1 MKKILF
7 SLKTDFNGRSDAV
20 GLPLIMLLYAEL
32 FGHLFKYK
40 IEVFDP
46 FFEADKHI
54 KDYNFK
60 IVRKLD
66 MNLNDYDRIIN
77 PLFYVSSIKV
87 KNSNK
92 IIRVEGRR
100 NLDTKINYKKNEL
113 RLIQRTGLNSLDY
126 LNKFNE
132 SKSLDIP
139 YEYYLEWLFRDKFIS
154 KIKLKKKITLPLL
167 NKNTFAIQ
175 FDYFFKRDPKF
186 ALNLVNKIKEEDNNS
201 NIIIY
206 GQNKENYNDDVI
218 KLLNEKNCFFLE
230 DYSNNPLVRGLI
242 LGNNTNYYISKSNG
256 FTDFAITVGRQNK
269 KMKRV
274 LYVDS
279 LKNSDDI
286 INIVRRNLKNGILEN
301 KISKNS
307 FYFNKVSEFHYG
319 QSILN
324 KKNIFKKINPILAE
338 NEKSFFIGY
347 STNTIKARFFSNFF
361 DELIN
366 EEMLKDFNKGL
377 RNSKLIFYKNNK
389 FYDFKSKK
397 IITKNKV
404 NFKYASHILSH
415 YNLVNNEQRDK
426 LLNGSLD
433 FSKPDFLK
441 KLIQKNLVNPGNL
454 FYDDLFS
461 YFIRKSSNK
470 NFKEIDSQKKVKKIL
485 VLTDPFLNK
494 KKNNRYL
501 NYIIKKFNLKT
512 SEKERHNWSLISS
525 KVYDNFKCE
534 LIFFYIKE
542 KKLYLKID
550 KKIIKMKLS
559 KNNLMNIFKKFK
571 NIICFPNELS
581 LMAKFLATDKNNLL
595 LLSKQEMKKDLI
607 DYNKKLFT
615 NDFKFKYSDLFD
627 MKFNDP
633 TELFLFIFKIYIK
646 FN

>member
-20 GLPLIMLLYAEL
+20 GLPLIMILYAEL
-32 FGHLFKYK
+32 FAHLFKYK
-40 IEVFDP
+40 VEVFDP
-46 FFEADKHI
+46 FFETDKHI

-60 IVRKLD
+60 IVKKLD

-92 IIRVEGRR
+92 IIGVEGRR
-100 NLDTKINYKKNEL
+100 NLNTKINYKKNEI

-132 SKSLDIP
+132 CKSLDIP
-139 YEYYLEWLFRDKFIS
+139 YQYYLEWLFRDKFIS

-167 NKNTFAIQ
+167 SKNTFAIQ
-175 FDYFFKRDPKF
+175 FDYFFNRDPNF
-186 ALNLVNKIKEEDNNS
+186 AFNLINKIKKEDDNS

-218 KLLNEKNCFFLE
+218 KLLNEKNCIFLE
-230 DYSNNPLVRGLI
+230 DYSKNPLVRSLI
-242 LGNNTNYYISKSNG
+242 LGSNANYYISKSNG
-256 FTDFAITVGRQNK
+256 FTDLAITTGRQNK
-269 KMKRV
+269 KIKKV
-274 LYVDS
+274 FYIDS

-307 FYFNKVSEFHYG
+307 FYFNKISEFHYG
-319 QSILN
+319 HSVL
-324 KKNIFKKINPILAE
+324 KRKNIFKKINPILAK

-347 STNTIKARFFSNFF
+347 SANMIKTKFFSSFF

-366 EEMLKDFNKGL
+366 GEMLKDFSKNL
-377 RNSKLIFYKNNK
+377 RNSKLILHNKNK
-389 FYDFKSKK
+389 FYDFKTKK
-397 IITKNKV
+397 IINKNKV
-404 NFKYASHILSH
+404 NLKYATHILSH
-415 YNLVNNEQRDK
+415 YNLVNNEQNEK
-426 LLNGSLD
+426 LLDGSLE
-433 FSKPDFLK
+433 FNKPDFLK
-441 KLIQKNLVNPGNL
+441 KLIKKNLVNPGNL
-454 FYDDLFS
+454 FYEDLFS

-470 NFKEIDSQKKVKKIL
+470 NFKKIDSQKKIKKIL
-485 VLTDPFLNK
+485 VLTDPVLDK

-501 NYIIKKFNLKT
+501 NYIVRKFNLKT
-512 SEKERHNWSLISS
+512 SEKDRYNWNQISA
-525 KVYDNFKCE
+525 KVSRNFKCE

-542 KKLYLKID
+542 KKLYLKVN
-550 KKIIKMKLS
+550 KKEVKMKLS

-581 LMAKFLATDKNNLL
+581 LMAKFLSTDKHNLL
-595 LLSKQEMKKDLI
+595 FLSKQEMKKDLI